1 MNAHAG
7 NDPRQ
12 IVAALTCWKG
22 VVDPQPLSG
31 GITNKNFVVED
42 QGRKYVVRV
51 GDDIPVHQ
59 IMRFNELAAS
69 RAAHAAGVS
78 PEVVH
83 AGPGALVIAHI
94 DGKTFGEADVADQAN
109 LERIL
114 PLVKRAHRDMPKH
127 LRGPSLIFWVF
138 HVLRDY
144 GAALRDA
151 NSRNLPR
158 LPALLDIAARL
169 EAAVGPIDLIY
180 GHNDLLP
187 ANFIDDGRRI
197 WLIDWDYGG
206 FNSPLFDLGGLASNN
221 GLSAAQEEWLLE
233 NYFET
238 PVTDELRRRYHAMK
252 CASLLRESMWSMVQE
267 IHSTL
272 DFDYVAYT
280 AENMARFE
288 RAHAA
293 FEAM

>member
-1 MNAHAG
+1 MKQPQQTDA
-7 NDPRQ
+7 RQ
-12 IVAALTCWKG
+12 VAAALTCWSG
-22 VVDPQPLSG
+22 VVDPKPLSG

-42 QGRKYVVRV
+42 AGRKYVVRV

-94 DGKTFGEADVADQAN
+94 EGKTFGEADVANQAN

-114 PLVKRAHRDMPKH
+114 PLVQRAHREIPKH
-127 LRGPSLIFWVF
+127 LRGPALIFWVF

-144 GAALRDA
+144 GAALRDG
-151 NSRNLPR
+151 NSRHVAR
-158 LPALLDIAARL
+158 LPALLGIAAEL
-169 EAAVGPIDLIY
+169 EAAVGAIDLVY

-187 ANFIDDGRRI
+187 ANFIDDGSRI

-221 GLSAAQEEWLLE
+221 GLSPQQEEWLLA
-233 NYFET
+233 NYFEK
-238 PVTDELRRRYHAMK
+238 PVTDDLRRRYHAMK

-272 DFDYVAYT
+272 DFDYGAYT

-288 RAHAA
+288 RALAA
-293 FEAM
+293 FRGM